1 MKPNKKHQR
10 IVKDFEKQKE
20 KHLERIATK
29 LLKDDERNQKLKN
42 KPIDPGF
49 LNLF

>member
-1 MKPNKKHQR
+1 MKSKKHQR
-10 IVKDFEKQKE
+10 ITKDYEKQKE
-20 KHLERIATK
+20 KHLEKLATK

>member
-1 MKPNKKHQR
+1 MNE
-10 IVKDFEKQKE
+10 INEKQKE

-42 KPIDPGF
+42 KPIGRGQK
-49 LNLF
+49 